1 MVVCGL
7 NQVEINDNK
16 YKKKKD
22 IRNLAICKKC
32 TGVLFFHPNCL
43 LGRHSAKTD
52 IFSFPSSV
60 VLSSTAPSGAIDR
73 DTERKLLVG
82 SRATFIAQLLC
93 LANSF

>member
-1 MVVCGL
+1 MVLCGL

-60 VLSSTAPSGAIDR
+60 VLSSTVRQEPL
-73 DTERKLLVG
+73 TEIQRGNSWWAVVLRLL
-82 SRATFIAQLLC
+82 R
-93 LANSF
+93 SFCV

>member
-1 MVVCGL
+1 MYWSPFFPPKLPFRSSFCK
-7 NQVEINDNK
+7 NTNK
-16 YKKKKD
+16 
-22 IRNLAICKKC
+22 
-32 TGVLFFHPNCL
+32 
-43 LGRHSAKTD
+43 D

-73 DTERKLLVG
+73 DAERKLLVG